1 MSSDD
6 VNGASMTQSLHLH
19 LGLAPN
25 QGDSEEE
32 SEDDDKGDDSI
43 ATFNVKWQI
52 QNGEVRLPVV
62 LFIAFD
68 GVKVQVQ
75 NAPQVGHHWEYPMI
89 KGWESSKKH
98 FGFKSENAR
107 TRQEEHFKFDTQEV
121 RQSSALRHR
130 LCCSC
135 CSCCCCC

>member
-62 LFIAFD
+62 LFVLLIAISVGTFSL
-68 GVKVQVQ
+68 
-75 NAPQVGHHWEYPMI
+75 APCRVLFSFLR
-89 KGWESSKKH
+89 SS
-98 FGFKSENAR
+98 
-107 TRQEEHFKFDTQEV
+107 
-121 RQSSALRHR
+121 
-130 LCCSC
+130 
-135 CSCCCCC
+135 